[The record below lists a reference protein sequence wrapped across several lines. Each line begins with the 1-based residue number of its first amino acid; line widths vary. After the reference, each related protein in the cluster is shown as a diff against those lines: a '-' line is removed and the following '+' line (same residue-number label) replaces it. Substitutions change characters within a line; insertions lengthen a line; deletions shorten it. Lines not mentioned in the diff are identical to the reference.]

1 MKILKGAIQEK
12 HEALIVFDDIIADV
26 FSNKSLTPIV
36 NKLPI
41 RGRKRNVSLVYIKQS
56 NFKLHKDVRLNCTHQ
71 FVMKIPN
78 KRELQKITIK
88 HSSDIDFED
97 FIKIYTEWTGES
109 YSLLFID
116 KTLTSDDPLRFR
128 KDLLKRRY
136 NKLR

>member
-1 MKILKGAIQEK
+1 
-12 HEALIVFDDIIADV
+12 
-26 FSNKSLTPIV
+26 
-36 NKLPI
+36 
-41 RGRKRNVSLVYIKQS
+41 
-56 NFKLHKDVRLNCTHQ
+56 
-71 FVMKIPN
+71 MKIPN

-116 KTLTSDDPLRFR
+116 KTLTSDDLLRFR